1 MAIGTYALLQNAIA
15 DNLAREDLSEFIPD
29 FILLAENWLNY
40 GSEDTPPLR
49 VREMETT
56 ATLTPTDGDCTVP
69 DDFLQTISARE
80 DGNGILNY
88 VTQQALD
95 AMYPT
100 RFGGIGYHYTIV
112 GDTLKTAPLVSND
125 VLLTYYQALPALSDE
140 VNTTNW
146 LLTKAPGIYLRA
158 SLAQA
163 AEFIK
168 NDAEA
173 AKQASMAKALIAGLN
188 RSDMV
193 GRFAR
198 AGLTIQGCTP

>member
-15 DNLAREDLSEFIPD
+15 DHLAREDLAEFIPD
-29 FILLAENWLNY
+29 FIQLAENWLNY
-40 GSEDTPPLR
+40 GSADTAPLR

-80 DGNGILNY
+80 DGYGILSY
-88 VTQQALD
+88 VTPQAFD
-95 AMYPT
+95 ALYPV
-100 RFGGIGYHYTIV
+100 RFGGNGMHYTIV
-112 GDTLKTAPLVSND
+112 GDTLKTAPDVSND
-125 VLLTYYQALPALSDE
+125 IILTYYQALPELSVE
-140 VNTTNW
+140 GNTTNW
-146 LLTKAPGIYLRA
+146 LLQKSPGIYLRA

-173 AKQASMAKALIAGLN
+173 AKQASMAQALMAGLN

-193 GRFAR
+193 GRYAR
-198 AGLTIQGCTP
+198 AGLTIAGCTP